1 MPCEVPAAANDTLDN
16 QPLPTGS
23 ILFQSNDSSVV
34 LLDVPRSLEES
45 QVLPGHQLERRILSN
60 APPTRPFATPE
71 PKDGW
76 PQQPHAA
83 QLAELMTAARARDA
97 LHQLAKTYTGPFHLD
112 RIMTRQSPRLDAHQ
126 ALAQVYPR
134 LFIPAKAKYIQGSVQ
149 ETRGVL
155 LDTAPRFKLIVI
167 DPPWPNRSAR
177 RRRDKYATVHDLT
190 EMRDLLLKIPVNT
203 LLAADGLVAVWI
215 TNKHDIPSLLTSD
228 DGVFAAWGLELV
240 IEWTWLKITS
250 TGHPLLDLDSLWRK
264 PWERLFIAKRRSFS
278 TPSLLKS
285 KIIMA
290 VPDEHSRKPNLRAMF
305 HDVLG
310 TEYQGLEVFARN
322 LTAGWWSWG
331 SEVLRFQHAHY
342 WLPISHREVE

>member
-1 MPCEVPAAANDTLDN
+1 MTLSTTDSFQPA
-16 QPLPTGS
+16 PGS
-23 ILFQSNDSSVV
+23 ILFQSSDSSIV

-45 QVLPGHQLERRILSN
+45 QVLPRRRLERRILSSP
-60 APPTRPFATPE
+60 PPTKPFTTPE

-83 QLAELMTAARARDA
+83 QLAELMTAATARHA
-97 LHQLAKTYTGPFHLD
+97 LQHLAKAYTGPFHLD
-112 RIMTRQSPRLDAHQ
+112 RITTLQIPPLDAHQ
-126 ALAQVYPR
+126 ALAQSRPR
-134 LFIPAKAKYIQGSVQ
+134 LFMPAKAKYIQGSIR
-149 ETRGVL
+149 ETRHVL
-155 LDTAPRFKLIVI
+155 LDAAPRFNLIVI

-177 RRRDKYATVHDLT
+177 RRTDKYATVHDLP
-190 EMRDLLLKIPVNT
+190 EMRDLLLNIPVNT

-240 IEWTWLKITS
+240 SEWTWLKITS
-250 TGHPLLDLDSLWRK
+250 TGQPLLDLDSLWRK
-264 PWERLFIAKRRSFS
+264 PWERLFIAKRRSFNP
-278 TPSLLKS
+278 TSLLKS

-305 HDVLG
+305 HHVLG
-310 TEYQGLEVFARN
+310 PDYQGLEVFARN

-331 SEVLRFQHAHY
+331 NEVLRFQHPHF
-342 WLPISHREVE
+342 WQPVQGCDVEQ